1 MPTATRLTHTKTLPR
16 GIQSLTRTNVDGSQS
31 IKYRVQINRKKQNFK
46 LDKLFD
52 SLDEATECL
61 NASKSLTGVNQ
72 INLLQKYNKE
82 QEQLFRDFFAEDR
95 FKNYCD
101 EYITSYQKPK
111 YETCDPSTAK
121 GKAKLR
127 NLSSTKSFF
136 NVIKRT
142 EVRPD
147 LSKEVSPN
155 MNPALFESTLAPVKF
170 GDLKPHQITDTVLNK
185 YIKKRLSMG
194 LKPVSVA
201 RELQLITNV
210 FKKMKYM
217 DVRQR
222 DAKIPSYDK
231 DLLQVQGKL
240 VKKIRFRFTD
250 EDKVTFVKAIEDYSN
265 PELKWIVQLCLLTG
279 LRRSECVLLEWSQIA
294 KNHIVLLD
302 TKTNERV
309 VFITP
314 KVKELLDSLPR
325 RPKDPR
331 LFQYT
336 VAGFQQ
342 CFDTVMEKAG
352 LSKRVKMH
360 SLRKEAISNFI
371 SEIGA
376 NNSIFIAEFL
386 GIRNMKAFADNHI
399 KPNTLTTEIA
409 TENDVLESVGH
420 SSSQVNIDHYFNL
433 VRR

>member
-1 MPTATRLTHTKTLPR
+1 MSTAMRLAHSKPLPR
-16 GIQSLTRTNVDGSQS
+16 GIQSLVRTNSDQSQS
-31 IKYRVQINRKKQNFK
+31 TKFRVQINRKKQNFK

-52 SLDEATECL
+52 SLEEAVECL

-72 INLLQKYNKE
+72 INLIQKINKE
-82 QEQLFRDFFAEDR
+82 QEQIFRDFFAQDS

-101 EYITSYQKPK
+101 EYVDSYQQPR
-111 YETCDPSTAK
+111 YASCDPSTAK

-142 EVRPD
+142 EVIPD
-147 LSKEVSPN
+147 LSKDANHGLHPSI
-155 MNPALFESTLAPVKF
+155 FESTLKPVKF
-170 GDLKPHQITDTVLNK
+170 GELKPHQITDTVLNK
-185 YIKKRLSMG
+185 YIMKRLSMG

-210 FKKMKYM
+210 FKKLKYM
-217 DVRQR
+217 DSRQQ
-222 DAKIPSYDK
+222 DAKVPSYDK
-231 DLLQVQGKL
+231 DLLQVHGKL
-240 VKKIRFRFTD
+240 VKKKRFRFSE
-250 EDKVTFVKAIEDYSN
+250 EDKAIFVKAIEGYSN
-265 PELKWIVQLCLLTG
+265 PELKRIVQLCLLTG
-279 LRRSECVLLEWSQIA
+279 LRRSECVLLEWSQIGG
-294 KNHIVLLD
+294 NHIVLLD
-302 TKTNERV
+302 TKTDERV

-314 KVKELLDSLPR
+314 KVKELLDSI
-325 RPKDPR
+325 PKRTNDAR

-352 LSKRVKMH
+352 LAKQVKMH

-376 NNSIFIAEFL
+376 SNSLFIAEFL
-386 GIRNMKAFADNHI
+386 GIRNMKAFNENHI
-399 KPNTLTTEIA
+399 KPNTVTTQIA
-409 TENDVLESVGH
+409 TEKDVLDSVGH
-420 SSSQVNIDHYFNL
+420 ASAQVNIDHYFNL